1 MLARLPAPLR
11 GVLTASILGL
21 NTLIVAS
28 CLVPPALMKLLV
40 PAKVVRRVCDRLM
53 NALAS
58 GWVGVNNAWIG
69 AVSPQPWDVQGVDQL
84 HERGWYLV
92 SSNHQSWVDIL
103 VLQRIF
109 HGHIPFLKFF
119 LKQELIWVPVIGL
132 AWWALDFP
140 FMKRGKGSGAR
151 QNDLKTTREA
161 CEKFKLIPTTVINFV
176 EGTRFTPA
184 KKAAQQSPYRHL
196 LKPKIGGLGIAL
208 AAMGEQFEALLD
220 VTIVYPQGTPIFWH
234 LLCGQIDA
242 VTVRVQQR
250 EIPAEVLGGDPIGDK
265 AYRQRIG
272 AWVDEQWSDKDRLID
287 ESAARR
293 ARTRH
298 DISPPGRLR
307 PVVGGFGCDGRP
319 SAGTYRVRLS
329 ARVARPGA
337 CGTVRVRCARGI
349 QRGKA
354 GPGQDR
360 DASLSTVGCADSPA
374 VLAPM
379 AWRTTR
385 CAH

>member
-1 MLARLPAPLR
+1 MLKHLPAPLR
-11 GVLTASILGL
+11 GTLTSTVLGL
-21 NTLIVAS
+21 NTLVVAS
-28 CLVPPALMKLLV
+28 SLMLPALLKLLL
-40 PAKVVRRVCDRLM
+40 PAKAVRRVCDRLM
-53 NALAS
+53 NGLAS
-58 GWVGVNNAWIG
+58 LWVGTNNAWIA
-69 AVSPQPWDVQGVDQL
+69 AVSPRPWDVQGVQGL
-84 HERGWYLV
+84 HQKGWYLV

-184 KKAAQQSPYRHL
+184 KHAAQQSPYRHL

-220 VTIVYPQGTPIFWH
+220 VTIVYPHGTPTFWH
-234 LLCGQIDA
+234 LLCGRIDA

-250 EIPAEVLGGDPIGDK
+250 PIPAQVLGGDPVGDK
-265 AYRQRIG
+265 AYRQQIST
-272 AWVDEQWSDKDRLID
+272 WVEQQWTDKDRLID
-287 ESAARR
+287 A
-293 ARTRH
+293 
-298 DISPPGRLR
+298 LR
-307 PVVGGFGCDGRP
+307 Q
-319 SAGTYRVRLS
+319 GT
-329 ARVARPGA
+329 PGA
-337 CGTVRVRCARGI
+337 GG
-349 QRGKA
+349 
-354 GPGQDR
+354 
-360 DASLSTVGCADSPA
+360 ST
-374 VLAPM
+374 
-379 AWRTTR
+379 
-385 CAH
+385 

>member
-1 MLARLPAPLR
+1 MLDRLPTPLR
-11 GVLTASILGL
+11 GALTGAILVL
-21 NTLIVAS
+21 NTVIVAS
-28 CLVPPALMKLLV
+28 CLMPPALLKLIV
-40 PAKVVRRVCDRLM
+40 PAKAVRRVCDRLM

-58 GWVGVNNAWIG
+58 GWVGVNNAWLG
-69 AVSPQPWDVQGVDQL
+69 AVSPRPWDVRGVNAL
-84 HERGWYLV
+84 HEKGWYLV

-151 QNDLKTTREA
+151 QNDLKTTRLA

-184 KKAAQQSPYRHL
+184 KHLAQQSPYRHL

-220 VTIVYPQGTPIFWH
+220 VSIVYPHGIPTFWQ
-234 LLCGQIDA
+234 LLRGQVQA
-242 VTVRVQQR
+242 VTVRVVQR
-250 EIPAEVLGGDPIGDK
+250 EIPADVLGGDPLADK

-272 AWVDEQWSDKDRLID
+272 SWVDGQWADKDRLID
-287 ESAARR
+287 
-293 ARTRH
+293 T
-298 DISPPGRLR
+298 L
-307 PVVGGFGCDGRP
+307 
-319 SAGTYRVRLS
+319 
-329 ARVARPGA
+329 
-337 CGTVRVRCARGI
+337 
-349 QRGKA
+349 QRGA
-354 GPGQDR
+354 
-360 DASLSTVGCADSPA
+360 
-374 VLAPM
+374 
-379 AWRTTR
+379 
-385 CAH
+385 